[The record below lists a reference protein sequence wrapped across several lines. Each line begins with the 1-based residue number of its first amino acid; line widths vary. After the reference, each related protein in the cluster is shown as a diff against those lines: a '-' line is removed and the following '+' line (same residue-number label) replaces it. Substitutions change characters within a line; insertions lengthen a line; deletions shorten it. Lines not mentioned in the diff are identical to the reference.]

1 MQNTTQKTP
10 DGYRKDAKGRL
21 VPVESIKEIDLTR
34 DALVVEIVQK
44 ALAVNKMLA
53 DFKSG
58 VFADIQAFIELSAER
73 YGAKIGG
80 AKGNTTLATFDGHYM
95 IKRAVSDT
103 LTFDEGLQAAKALI
117 DECVHEWTEGA
128 RSEIRALIN
137 DAFNVD
143 KEGKISTG
151 RILSLR
157 RLEIQDEKWQR
168 AMNALSDSV
177 RVQCSKSYIRVYERI
192 GDTDQYQP
200 IPLDMAGV

>member
-1 MQNTTQKTP
+1 MQNTTQNTP

-21 VPVESIKEIDLTR
+21 IPLESIKQIDLER
-34 DALVVEIVQK
+34 DSLVMEIINK
-44 ALAVNKMLA
+44 ALDVNKMLA
-53 DFKSG
+53 QFKAT
-58 VFADIQAFIELSAER
+58 VFADIQAFIELSGER
-73 YGAKIGG
+73 YGAKVGG
-80 AKGNTTLATFDGHYM
+80 AKGNVSLTTFDGRYM

-168 AMNALSDSV
+168 AMNALSESV

>member
-1 MQNTTQKTP
+1 MDAIPQ
-10 DGYRKDAKGRL
+10 GYKKDAKGRL
-21 VPVESIKEIDLTR
+21 IPVETIKPIDIAR
-34 DALVVEIVQK
+34 DELVSEIVKK
-44 ALAVNKMLA
+44 AVEVKAHLAT
-53 DFKSG
+53 FKATA
-58 VFADIQAFIELSAER
+58 FADIQAFIELSAER
-73 YGAKIGG
+73 YGAKVGG
-80 AKGNTTLATFDGHYM
+80 AKGNTTLTTFDGRYQ

-151 RILSLR
+151 RILGLR

-168 AMNALSDSV
+168 AMTALSDSV
-177 RVQCSKSYIRVYERI
+177 RVQCSKSYIRVYERV
-192 GDTDQYQP
+192 GEADQYVP
-200 IPLDMAGV
+200 IPLDIAGV

>member
-1 MQNTTQKTP
+1 MQNATQNTP

-21 VPVESIKEIDLTR
+21 IPVESIKQIDLER
-34 DALVVEIVQK
+34 DSLVMEIINK
-44 ALAVNKMLA
+44 ALGVNKMLA
-53 DFKSG
+53 QFKTT
-58 VFADIQAFIELSAER
+58 VFADIQAFIELSGER
-73 YGAKIGG
+73 YGAKVGG
-80 AKGNTTLATFDGHYM
+80 AKGNVSLTTFDGRYM

-168 AMNALSDSV
+168 AMNALSESV

>member
-1 MQNTTQKTP
+1 MQNATQNTP
-10 DGYRKDAKGRL
+10 DGYRKDGKGRL
-21 VPVESIKEIDLTR
+21 IPVESIKEIDLAR
-34 DALVVEIVQK
+34 DSLVVEIIKK
-44 ALAVNKMLA
+44 AQSVNKMLA
-53 DFKSG
+53 QFKATTFG
-58 VFADIQAFIELSAER
+58 DIQAFIDLSAER
-73 YGAKIGG
+73 YGAKVGG
-80 AKGNTTLATFDGHYM
+80 AKGNVSLTTFDGRYM

-157 RLEIQDEKWQR
+157 RLDIQDEKWLR
-168 AMNALSDSV
+168 AMNALSESV

>member
-1 MQNTTQKTP
+1 MNAIPQ
-10 DGYRKDAKGRL
+10 GYKKDAKGRL
-21 VPVESIKEIDLTR
+21 IPVETIKPIDIAR
-34 DALVVEIVQK
+34 DELVSEIVKK
-44 ALAVNKMLA
+44 AVEVKAHLAT
-53 DFKSG
+53 FKATA
-58 VFADIQAFIELSAER
+58 FADIQAFIELSAER
-73 YGAKIGG
+73 YGAKVGG
-80 AKGNTTLATFDGHYM
+80 AKGNTTLTTFDGRYQ

-151 RILSLR
+151 RILGLR

-168 AMNALSDSV
+168 AMTALSDSV
-177 RVQCSKSYIRVYERI
+177 RVQCSKSYIRVYERV
-192 GDTDQYQP
+192 GEADQYVP
-200 IPLDMAGV
+200 IPLDIAGV

>member
-1 MQNTTQKTP
+1 MQNATQNTP

-21 VPVESIKEIDLTR
+21 IPLESIKQIDLER
-34 DALVVEIVQK
+34 DSLVMEIVAK
-44 ALAVNKMLA
+44 ALDVNKMLA
-53 DFKSG
+53 QFKAT
-58 VFADIQAFIELSAER
+58 VFADIQAFIELSGER
-73 YGAKIGG
+73 YGAKVGG
-80 AKGNTTLATFDGHYM
+80 AKGNVSLTTFDGRYM

-168 AMNALSDSV
+168 AMNALSESV

>member
-1 MQNTTQKTP
+1 MQNATQNTP
-10 DGYRKDAKGRL
+10 EGYRKDAKGRL
-21 VPVESIKEIDLTR
+21 IPVESIKEIDMAR
-34 DALVVEIVQK
+34 DSLVMEIINK
-44 ALAVNKMLA
+44 ALDVNKMLA
-53 DFKSG
+53 QFKTT
-58 VFADIQAFIELSAER
+58 VFADIQAFIELSGER
-73 YGAKIGG
+73 YGAKVGG
-80 AKGNTTLATFDGHYM
+80 AKGNVSLTTFDGRYM

-168 AMNALSDSV
+168 AMNALSESV

>member
-1 MQNTTQKTP
+1 MQNATQNTL

-21 VPVESIKEIDLTR
+21 IPVESIKQIDLER
-34 DALVVEIVQK
+34 DSLVMEIIAK
-44 ALAVNKMLA
+44 ALDVNKMLA
-53 DFKSG
+53 QFKAT
-58 VFADIQAFIELSAER
+58 VFADIQAFIELSGER
-73 YGAKIGG
+73 YGAKVGG
-80 AKGNTTLATFDGHYM
+80 AKGNVSLTTFDGRYM

-168 AMNALSDSV
+168 AMNALSESV

>member
-1 MQNTTQKTP
+1 MQNATQNTP
-10 DGYRKDAKGRL
+10 NGYRKDAKGRL
-21 VPVESIKEIDLTR
+21 IPVESIKEIDMAR
-34 DALVVEIVQK
+34 DSLVMEIINK
-44 ALAVNKMLA
+44 ALDVNKMLA
-53 DFKSG
+53 QFKAT
-58 VFADIQAFIELSAER
+58 VFADIQAFIELSGER
-73 YGAKIGG
+73 YGAKVGG
-80 AKGNTTLATFDGHYM
+80 AKGNVSLTTFDGRYM

-168 AMNALSDSV
+168 AMNALSESV

>member
-1 MQNTTQKTP
+1 MNAIP
-10 DGYRKDAKGRL
+10 RGYKKDAKGRL
-21 VPVESIKEIDLTR
+21 IPVETIKPIDIAR
-34 DALVVEIVQK
+34 DELVSEIVKK
-44 ALAVNKMLA
+44 AVEVKAHLAT
-53 DFKSG
+53 FKATA
-58 VFADIQAFIELSAER
+58 FADIQAFIELSGER
-73 YGAKIGG
+73 YGAKVGG
-80 AKGNTTLATFDGHYM
+80 AKGNVSLTTFDGRYQ

-151 RILSLR
+151 RILGLR

-168 AMNALSDSV
+168 AMTALSDSV
-177 RVQCSKSYIRVYERI
+177 RVQCSKSYIRVYERV
-192 GDTDQYQP
+192 GEADQYQP
-200 IPLDMAGV
+200 IPLDIAGV

>member
-1 MQNTTQKTP
+1 MQNATQSTP

-21 VPVESIKEIDLTR
+21 IPVESIKEIDLAR
-34 DALVVEIVQK
+34 DSLVVEIIDK
-44 ALAVNKMLA
+44 ALGVNKILSQ
-53 DFKSG
+53 FKAS
-58 VFADIQAFIELSAER
+58 VFADIQAFIELSGER
-73 YGAKIGG
+73 YGAKVGG
-80 AKGNTTLATFDGHYM
+80 AKGNVSLTTFDGRYM

-168 AMNALSDSV
+168 AMNALSESV

>member
-1 MQNTTQKTP
+1 MQNATQNTP
-10 DGYRKDAKGRL
+10 EGYRKDAKGRL
-21 VPVESIKEIDLTR
+21 IPVESIKQIDLER
-34 DALVVEIVQK
+34 DSLVMEIINK
-44 ALAVNKMLA
+44 ALGVNKMLA
-53 DFKSG
+53 QFKTT
-58 VFADIQAFIELSAER
+58 VFSDIQAFIELSGER
-73 YGAKIGG
+73 YGAKVGG
-80 AKGNTTLATFDGHYM
+80 AKGNVSLTTFDGRYM

-168 AMNALSDSV
+168 AMNALSESV

>member
-1 MQNTTQKTP
+1 MQNATQNTP
-10 DGYRKDAKGRL
+10 NGYRKDAKGRL
-21 VPVESIKEIDLTR
+21 IPVESIKEIDMAR
-34 DALVVEIVQK
+34 DSLVMEIINK
-44 ALAVNKMLA
+44 ALDVNKMLA
-53 DFKSG
+53 QFKAT
-58 VFADIQAFIELSAER
+58 VFADIQAFIELSGER
-73 YGAKIGG
+73 YGAKVGG
-80 AKGNTTLATFDGHYM
+80 AKGNVSLTTFDGRYM

-128 RSEIRALIN
+128 RSEIRTLIN

-157 RLEIQDEKWQR
+157 RLEIKDEKWQQ
-168 AMNALSDSV
+168 AMNALSESV